1 MALAIAITRI
11 IPMQD
16 ATVLSRL
23 RVAYVFSSLSL
34 LVIGFYIHL
43 RITRISTERS
53 SWRLDYKRLCVDKLP
68 ADHTSREQTGPD
80 FQHFPSDRS
89 IHVRRHDRHWLWRHY
104 KSILRSFIFVGVLHL
119 YLGKS
124 KVLVL
129 QTLLPLSRFV
139 KSNLFKVHV
148 LGRPATGPLERPWK
162 EDSMLQT
169 VRKLWDVVLSPQEKE
184 KFNGSKTFVEQR
196 SMGS

>member
-1 MALAIAITRI
+1 MALAIAITRM

-23 RVAYVFSSLSL
+23 RVAYVFSNLSL
-34 LVIGFYIHL
+34 LGIGFYIHL
-43 RITRISTERS
+43 RITRISKEHS
-53 SWRLDYKRLCVDKLP
+53 SWRIGYKRQCVDKLP
-68 ADHTSREQTGPD
+68 ADNGARGQTGLD
-80 FQHFPSDRS
+80 FQRFPSDRS
-89 IHVRRHDRHWLWRHY
+89 IHVGRHDRHWLWRHY

-162 EDSMLQT
+162 EDSLLQT
-169 VRKLWDVVLSPQEKE
+169 VKKLWGAGFPPEEKN
-184 KFNGSKTFVEQR
+184 KLNGSKRLVGQR
-196 SMGS
+196 SRGS